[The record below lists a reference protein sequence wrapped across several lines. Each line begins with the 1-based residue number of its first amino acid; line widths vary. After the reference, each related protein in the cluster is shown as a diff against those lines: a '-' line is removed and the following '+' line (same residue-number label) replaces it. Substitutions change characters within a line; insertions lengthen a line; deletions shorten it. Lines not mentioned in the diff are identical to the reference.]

1 MQTIHGLPLL
11 VIYDQLAIGPLFIS
25 SFSASCL
32 RIRISTRHTCIY
44 KHI

>member
-11 VIYDQLAIGPLFIS
+11 VIYDQLAIGPLFIPF
-25 SFSASCL
+25 FSASCL